1 MMVGKQVE
9 ALASKALV
17 MALSDSVVMVS
28 IGSKALV
35 SRRSMGD
42 HDHES
47 LEQAKTKRRKHK
59 KGAAAHEL
67 DSNPKR
73 TNTNSNPNTFTSPP
87 QLSRVRKQLDPETT
101 QYFSEIANL
110 FETEGVQLE
119 ERSLICANALQET
132 KGKEFEIAT
141 DYIVSHTLETI
152 LQGCDVDH
160 LCDFLR
166 TSANDFPYIAMDR
179 SGSHV
184 AETAIKS
191 LAVHLQDDEARPL
204 VEEALTVICKVI
216 AANSVNVMCDC
227 YGSHV
232 LRTLLCLCR
241 GVPLDKSGYYLS
253 KSNTVLAERLNSKE
267 FSNKDVATNFQP
279 GFPNLLKLLVS
290 DTLKHAKKCIKT
302 LQVDQ
307 FSSLVFQTMLRVL
320 AGDDEELLRVIPFLL
335 GCKDKNNA
343 EDNFIDTKL
352 SADLKNLLKE
362 SKFSHLMEVVLEVS
376 PEALFNELFTKVFR
390 NSLFELSSHQHGN
403 FVVQALISCANNL
416 DLMELIW
423 EELGPNLEDLFKMGR
438 SGVVASL
445 VAASERLHVNER
457 KCCQVLAEAVCPVD
471 ESPKGI
477 VPRLMFLDSCFTYED
492 KSNWSWQSGAKM
504 NVMGSLI
511 LQTVFRFRSEYIQPY
526 ITSITTMEATH
537 VLEAVGDSR
546 GSHVIEAFLCSGA
559 SGKLKRRLVTKLRG
573 HFGEIALHSS
583 GAFTVEKCFTASNL
597 SLREAIVSE
606 VLAVRSDLSKTKQGS
621 FLLRRLDVDG
631 FAASP
636 DHWRS
641 KQASKESTYKDFY
654 TMFGSNDTKLAKNDS
669 FLADTSNTK
678 SNPKNVKEMRKEI
691 DQSLGSGAPF
701 LSYQKNSKKEKHKS
715 KKNAYIRREDDDS
728 NRKKRSKKDKVG
740 SGFDSAATAATGKT
754 VKKRRRD
761 GDFSEA
767 SLKKV
772 KASNA

>member
-1 MMVGKQVE
+1 
-9 ALASKALV
+9 
-17 MALSDSVVMVS
+17 MVS
-28 IGSKALV
+28 VGSKALV
-35 SRRSMGD
+35 ARSSMGD
-42 HDHES
+42 HDYES
-47 LEQAKTKRRKHK
+47 LKQAKSKRRKHK
-59 KGAAAHEL
+59 KGGAAHES
-67 DSNPKR
+67 DSNPKHS
-73 TNTNSNPNTFTSPP
+73 NTNSNTFTSPS
-87 QLSRVRKQLDPETT
+87 QQSRVRKQLDPETT

-110 FETEGVQLE
+110 FETEGVELE

-160 LCDFLR
+160 LCDFFHS
-166 TSANDFPYIAMDR
+166 SANDFPYIAMDR

-216 AANSVNVMCDC
+216 AANSVDVMCNC

-241 GVPLDKSGYYLS
+241 GVPLDKCGYYLS
-253 KSNTVLAERLNSKE
+253 KSTTLLAERLNSKE
-267 FSNKDVATNFQP
+267 FSKKDDATNFQP
-279 GFPNLLKLLVS
+279 GFPNLLKVLVS
-290 DTLKHAKKCIKT
+290 DILKHAKKYIKI

-307 FSSLVFQTMLRVL
+307 FSSLVFQTVLRVL
-320 AGDDEELLRVIPFLL
+320 AGDDEELLHVIPFLL

-343 EDNFIDTKL
+343 EGNFIDAKVV
-352 SADLKNLLKE
+352 ADLKNLLKE

-376 PEALFNELFTKVFR
+376 PESLFNELFAKVFR
-390 NSLFELSSHQHGN
+390 NYLFELSSHQHGN
-403 FVVQALISCANNL
+403 FVVQALISYASNQ

-457 KCCQVLAEAVCPVD
+457 KCCEVLAEAVCPVD
-471 ESPKGI
+471 DSPKGI

-492 KSNWSWQSGAKM
+492 KSNWSWQSGARM

-526 ITSITTMEATH
+526 IISITSMEATH

-546 GSHVIEAFLCSGA
+546 GSHVVEAFLCSGA
-559 SGKLKRRLVTKLRG
+559 SGKQKRRLIIKLQG
-573 HFGEIALHSS
+573 HFGEVALNSS
-583 GAFTVEKCFTASNL
+583 GAFTIDKCFTASNL
-597 SLREAIVSE
+597 SLRETIVSE

-621 FLLRRLDVDG
+621 YLLRKLDIDG
-631 FAASP
+631 FAANP

-654 TMFGSNDTKLAKNDS
+654 SMFGSNDTKLMKNDS
-669 FLADTSNTK
+669 FLSDTSNNK
-678 SNPKNVKEMRKEI
+678 SNPKAVKEIRKEI

-701 LSYQKNSKKEKHKS
+701 LSFQNKNPKKDKQKNKR
-715 KKNAYIRREDDDS
+715 NAYITGDDDES
-728 NRKKRSKKDKVG
+728 NRKKRSKKEKVE
-740 SGFDSAATAATGKT
+740 SGFDTAGTAATGT
-754 VKKRRRD
+754 PVKKRRRD
-761 GDFSEA
+761 GALSEA

>member
-1 MMVGKQVE
+1 
-9 ALASKALV
+9 
-17 MALSDSVVMVS
+17 MVS
-28 IGSKALV
+28 VGSKALV
-35 SRRSMGD
+35 SRSSMGD
-42 HDHES
+42 HDYES
-47 LEQAKTKRRKHK
+47 LKQAKSKRRKHK
-59 KGAAAHEL
+59 KGGAAHES
-67 DSNPKR
+67 DSNPKHS
-73 TNTNSNPNTFTSPP
+73 NTNSKTFTSPP
-87 QLSRVRKQLDPETT
+87 QGSRVRKQLDPETT

-110 FETEGVQLE
+110 FETEGVELE

-132 KGKEFEIAT
+132 KGKEFEIAI

-160 LCDFLR
+160 LCDFLHS
-166 TSANDFPYIAMDR
+166 SANDFPYIAMDR

-191 LAVHLQDDEARPL
+191 LAVHLEDDEARPL
-204 VEEALTVICKVI
+204 VEEALTIICKVI
-216 AANSVNVMCDC
+216 AANSVDVMCNC

-253 KSNTVLAERLNSKE
+253 KSTTLLAERLNSKE
-267 FSNKDVATNFQP
+267 FSKKDDATNFQP
-279 GFPNLLKLLVS
+279 GFPNLLKVLVS
-290 DTLKHAKKCIKT
+290 DMLKHAKKCIKT

-320 AGDDEELLRVIPFLL
+320 AGDDEELLHVIPFLL

-343 EDNFIDTKL
+343 EGNFIDAKVV
-352 SADLKNLLKE
+352 ADLKNLLKE
-362 SKFSHLMEVVLEVS
+362 SKFSHLMEVFLEVS

-390 NSLFELSSHQHGN
+390 NYLFELSSHQHGN
-403 FVVQALISCANNL
+403 FVVQALISYARNQ

-445 VAASERLHVNER
+445 VAASERLHVNEH
-457 KCCQVLAEAVCPVD
+457 KCCEVLAEAVCPVD
-471 ESPKGI
+471 DSPKGI
-477 VPRLMFLDSCFTYED
+477 VPRLMFLDSCFTYDD
-492 KSNWSWQSGAKM
+492 KSNWSWQSGARM

-526 ITSITTMEATH
+526 IRSITSMEATH

-546 GSHVIEAFLCSGA
+546 GSHVIEAFLSSGA
-559 SGKLKRRLVTKLRG
+559 SGKLKRRLITKLQG
-573 HFGEIALHSS
+573 HFGEVALNSS
-583 GAFTVEKCFTASNL
+583 GAFTIDKCFTVSNL
-597 SLREAIVSE
+597 SLRETIVSE

-621 FLLRRLDVDG
+621 YLLRKLDIDG
-631 FAASP
+631 FAANP

-641 KQASKESTYKDFY
+641 KQASKESTYKDFCS
-654 TMFGSNDTKLAKNDS
+654 MFGSNDTKLMKNDS
-669 FLADTSNTK
+669 FLRDTSNNK
-678 SNPKNVKEMRKEI
+678 SNPNTVKEMRKEI

-701 LSYQKNSKKEKHKS
+701 LSFQNKNPKKEKHKS
-715 KKNAYIRREDDDS
+715 KRNAYISGDDDES
-728 NRKKRSKKDKVG
+728 NRKKRSKKEKVE
-740 SGFDSAATAATGKT
+740 SGFDTAATAASGKT
-754 VKKRRRD
+754 LKKRRRD
-761 GDFSEA
+761 GDLSEA